1 MLASVN
7 NEYDFKKIG
16 NALRIQYPTCSG
28 KPVFRKDYLGCS
40 QSSAVGSHRPWKDAA
55 EELWAE
61 TAQGKGP
68 WLCTRRGRRCRGRGG
83 LP

>member
-40 QSSAVGSHRPWKDAA
+40 RSSAVAAIVPGKTRPRNFG
-55 EELWAE
+55 
-61 TAQGKGP
+61 QGKGP